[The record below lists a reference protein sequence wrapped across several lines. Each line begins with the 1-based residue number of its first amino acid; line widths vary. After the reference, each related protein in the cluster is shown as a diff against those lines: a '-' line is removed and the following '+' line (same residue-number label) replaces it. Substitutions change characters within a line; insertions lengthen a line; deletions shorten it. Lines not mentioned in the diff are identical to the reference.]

1 MEDEFIKN
9 NDIIKHKIDDVSDI
23 NMINLETA
31 NKNKQLGFI
40 EIEIEQFNSDVSL
53 IYNIKGCKTLKD
65 YLLNPLSKDKAYSLI
80 RSINNSLLMQSYI
93 LDTGVVNLK
102 TNLVFVKEINNIPY
116 CYFIYVPYNNQYV
129 QDKEDVK
136 KLIFSI
142 IISIENNEL
151 RNEVLKL
158 YSMDNLDEV
167 INILKVED
175 INFIEHKKEP
185 VLEVKNDAK
194 ERVEE
199 GFTLEVSEDETTL
212 FDDDDY
218 EETTLIDEDD
228 FNTLDAKLLI
238 NNNGV
243 FSEEYLSM
251 KITTLGRSKTS
262 DIVISNKVISKK
274 HAQILKQKSDFFIID
289 MESTNGT
296 FVNNRKLRRNE
307 KVKLKSKDKIKLG
320 NVCLSFER

>member
-274 HAQILKQKSDFFIID
+274 HAQILKEKSDFFIID

>member
-1 MEDEFIKN
+1 MEDEFTKN

-31 NKNKQLGFI
+31 NKNKQLCFI

-212 FDDDDY
+212 FDDDY

-274 HAQILKQKSDFFIID
+274 HAQILKEKSDFFIID